1 MQAILTGVLLVL
13 TAAQPRPTC
22 ENRSL
27 KATALTEHGCP
38 VSVIT
43 VLAVYGF
50 LRSRQTSEARALGL
64 ARVKSQQVRGRGV
77 TNERQARTL
86 EAVCLPTG
94 HSGRGVGGP

>member
-1 MQAILTGVLLVL
+1 MLSVLTGVLSVLTGVLLVL

-50 LRSRQTSEARALGL
+50 LRSRQTSKARALGL
-64 ARVKSQQVRGRGV
+64 ARVRACRCGTRR
-77 TNERQARTL
+77 N
-86 EAVCLPTG
+86 
-94 HSGRGVGGP
+94 